1 MTRSR
6 ESTPMDLASQ
16 RRVDGANIR
25 AAHSVHEVWDHRRQ
39 REAQPARAR
48 EVPGEEQTC
57 GCASL
62 KSPRAVVCKQRG
74 RIGPIAAI
82 TLSET
87 REIGVTFYRASG
99 TCHCPM
105 NCTAALGDLLRR
117 GSTGMSIPRRHFLRL
132 ASGAVALP
140 VSMRIAGAQTYPTR
154 LIAIVLPLAPGG
166 ALDVLG
172 RILAPRMAA
181 SLGQAIILEN
191 VPGANG
197 SLGVGRVAR
206 AAPDGYTLVIGY
218 WGTHVANGAI
228 YALKYDVL
236 NDFEPVSLLATQP
249 FLIVAKKAMPADD
262 LKGLIAWLKVN
273 PGKASAGTAGVGA
286 TDHVG
291 GVLFQAVTDTHFQF
305 VPYRGAGPAVQDL
318 VAGQMD
324 IMFESPTITLPQV
337 RSGQVKAFAVAAKSR
352 LAAAPEIPTVDEAGL
367 PGFYVTFWAGLWA
380 PKGTP
385 KDVIAKLNSA
395 AVTALADPAVRAR
408 FTDLGLEIY
417 SRDQQTPEA
426 LAAYQ
431 KAEIEKWWP
440 IIKAAGIKVE

>member
-1 MTRSR
+1 MKLPRRDFLHLAAGAAALPAVSR
-6 ESTPMDLASQ
+6 
-16 RRVDGANIR
+16 I
-25 AAHSVHEVWDHRRQ
+25 
-39 REAQPARAR
+39 ARA
-48 EVPGEEQTC
+48 Q
-57 GCASL
+57 A
-62 KSPRAVVCKQRG
+62 
-74 RIGPIAAI
+74 
-82 TLSET
+82 
-87 REIGVTFYRASG
+87 
-99 TCHCPM
+99 
-105 NCTAALGDLLRR
+105 
-117 GSTGMSIPRRHFLRL
+117 
-132 ASGAVALP
+132 
-140 VSMRIAGAQTYPTR
+140 YPTR
-154 LIAIVLPLAPGG
+154 LITIVVPLAAGG

-172 RILAPRMAA
+172 RILAPRMGA
-181 SLGQAIILEN
+181 SLGQTIILEN
-191 VPGANG
+191 VAGANG

-206 AAPDGYTLVIGY
+206 AVPDGYTLVIGY

-236 NDFEPVSLLATQP
+236 NDFEPISLLATQP

-262 LKGLIAWLKVN
+262 LKGLIAWLKAN

-291 GVLFQAVTDTHFQF
+291 GALFQAVTGTRFQF

-318 VAGQMD
+318 VGGQMD

-395 AVTALADPAVRAR
+395 AVTALADPTVRTR

-440 IIKAAGIKVE
+440 IIKEFGIRAE